1 MGVFIYNGLKSAH
14 MVPVPAREQGIA
26 TIATVVDSCW
36 DVDMWITPFP
46 SHPDVIWRKNMKCT
60 AKFALFYYSVK
71 TKVTSHRDALL
82 CEPCIVTVS
91 VYLASGEYT
100 DTKQLEQPSCVS
112 PLGTNRLKLR
122 TDTYH
127 HQSL

>member
-46 SHPDVIWRKNMKCT
+46 SHPDVIWRKNMKST

-71 TKVTSHRDALL
+71 TKVTAHRDALL
-82 CEPCIVTVS
+82 CEPRIGMEEGIGDV
-91 VYLASGEYT
+91 LF
-100 DTKQLEQPSCVS
+100 
-112 PLGTNRLKLR
+112 LKVHDGAVVDMIDDDVMAVLKEL
-122 TDTYH
+122 DN
-127 HQSL
+127 LL